1 MVSVD
6 QDFEKTGYGKSDNLQ
21 RVVGMSA
28 RHASPLAQSRV
39 WTGFE
44 IRWQTSPGGQDN
56 TQAPDALQI
65 KSADL
70 ILSSGQPI
78 WP

>member
-6 QDFEKTGYGKSDNLQ
+6 QDFEKTGYRKSDNLQ

-28 RHASPLAQSRV
+28 WHTSPLAQGRV

-44 IRWQTSPGGQDN
+44 IRWQTSPGAWDN

-70 ILSSGQPI
+70 ILSSDQPI